1 MAFSI
6 DIFSN
11 FEQQLKKYG
20 ITTSTQF
27 LIVGL
32 ILVFALYRYIGYI

>member
-1 MAFSI
+1 M
-6 DIFSN
+6 D

-32 ILVFALYRYIGYI
+32 ILVFALYKYIGYI